1 MKTVEELPFSASQ
14 HSEDTYTPLNRNSTV
29 GETVTAKGE
38 LLNELYQARFD
49 GLKELAVTYNLPK
62 NGSVEVVRGRLIQQL
77 VLDEWDLSPNGI
89 KNLMNAEIG
98 EILGI
103 FGIKKSGSVRARRQ
117 RLYLHLNHDP
127 KQFVPESLDSL
138 TRDELHELCKTLELP
153 LSGNKQALLVRIAG
167 VLAYQ
172 QGGWGKVK
180 KSLRRPRSGDSAVE
194 IPSPTEDSKNESPGQ
209 THIDE
214 QDVVLETAETFVSQ
228 HPEGWTFE
236 EETEM
241 RTELAQEGIPISRA
255 PLAASIDDVL
265 RAGQREIDT
274 DSTPAMVQSA
284 HVAEIVE
291 HSLEVEAVLLELTA
305 RAAEIESAG
314 RDFLA
319 VSSTSDGEDLEAFIR
334 SLSSHGFAVEIP
346 AVSDGI
352 RNTLM
357 ELEFRSQ
364 TEKDAVFAMPN
375 SWRER
380 EALRNFENARDVLRG
395 QLNNTLAS
403 SDGDLVRARMTFEQI
418 GHDMGLDLRIPSI
431 SGRLH
436 ALFDLHIEIHQE
448 EALQDP
454 SIARRNRILRVLQHG
469 AVHFTDIER
478 MTVDRLERNIAGF
491 EELVETIL
499 ESSEGSFSDSQQA
512 LVIRFLESKGYEVNT
527 IDLRPRVL
535 ACAGIIGAEL
545 GFISPS
551 EIPRIA
557 PGIMIS
563 DNQVDAI
570 VTELKALAEAFKPK
584 TEQQPDV
591 EIVIAESVSDAS
603 DRLNSARGKID
614 AIDDLL
620 ARLRG

>member
-1 MKTVEELPFSASQ
+1 M
-14 HSEDTYTPLNRNSTV
+14 
-29 GETVTAKGE
+29 TAKGE

-49 GLKELAVTYNLPK
+49 GLKELAVTYDLPK
-62 NGSVEVVRGRLIQQL
+62 KGSVEVVRARLIQHL
-77 VLDEWDLSPNGI
+77 ILDEWDLSPEGI

-117 RLYLHLNHDP
+117 RLYLHLNQDP
-127 KQFVPESLDSL
+127 KQFVPESLDSM
-138 TRDELHELCKTLELP
+138 TRDQLHEMCKILELP
-153 LSGNKQALLVRIAG
+153 LSGNKQALLVRVAG

-180 KSLRRPRSGDSAVE
+180 KSLRRPRSGDSVVAIP
-194 IPSPTEDSKNESPGQ
+194 IPSEDSKNESPE
-209 THIDE
+209 TKSVTE
-214 QDVVLETAETFVSQ
+214 QDVVIETVENFVSQ

-236 EETEM
+236 QETEM

-255 PLAASIDDVL
+255 PIAASIDDAL
-265 RAGQREIDT
+265 RAGQGSLDVV
-274 DSTPAMVQSA
+274 DAPAMVQSA
-284 HVAEIVE
+284 HVAEVVE

-305 RAAEIESAG
+305 RAAEIEAAG
-314 RDFLA
+314 RDYLA
-319 VSSTSDGEDLEAFIR
+319 VSSTSDTDDLEAFIQ

-352 RNTLM
+352 RNTMM

-364 TEKDAVFAMPN
+364 TEKDAVVAMPN

-380 EALRNFENARDVLRG
+380 EALRNFENARDMLRD

-403 SDGDLVRARMTFEQI
+403 SEGDLVKARMSFEEI
-418 GHDMGLDLRIPSI
+418 GHGMGLDLRIPSV

-436 ALFDLHIEIHQE
+436 ALFDLHVEIHQA

-469 AVHFTDIER
+469 AVHLTDIER

-491 EELVETIL
+491 EELVETVL

-512 LVIRFLESKGYEVNT
+512 LVIRFLESRGYEVNT
-527 IDLRPRVL
+527 VDLRPRVL

-563 DNQVDAI
+563 DTQVDAI
-570 VTELKALAEAFKPK
+570 VTELKALAQAFKPQG
-584 TEQQPDV
+584 EEEV
-591 EIVIAESVSDAS
+591 ETDEELVIAESVSDAS
-603 DRLNSARGKID
+603 DRLNSVRGKID
-614 AIDDLL
+614 AIDELL

>member
-1 MKTVEELPFSASQ
+1 
-14 HSEDTYTPLNRNSTV
+14 
-29 GETVTAKGE
+29 VTAKGE

-62 NGSVEVVRGRLIQQL
+62 KGSVEVVRARLIQHL
-77 VLDEWDLSPNGI
+77 ILDEWDLSPEGI

-117 RLYLHLNHDP
+117 RLYLHLNQDP
-127 KQFVPESLDSL
+127 KQFVPESLDSM
-138 TRDELHELCKTLELP
+138 TRDQLHEMCKILELP
-153 LSGNKQALLVRIAG
+153 LSGNKQALLVRVAG

-180 KSLRRPRSGDSAVE
+180 KSLRRPRSGDSVVAIP
-194 IPSPTEDSKNESPGQ
+194 IPSEDSKNESPE
-209 THIDE
+209 TKSVTE
-214 QDVVLETAETFVSQ
+214 QDVVIETVENFVSQ

-236 EETEM
+236 QETEM

-255 PLAASIDDVL
+255 PIAASIDDAL
-265 RAGQREIDT
+265 RAGQ
-274 DSTPAMVQSA
+274 DSLDVVDAPAMVQSA
-284 HVAEIVE
+284 HVAEVAE

-305 RAAEIESAG
+305 RAAEIEAAG
-314 RDFLA
+314 RDYLA
-319 VSSTSDGEDLEAFIR
+319 VSSTSDTDDLEAFIQ

-352 RNTLM
+352 RNTMM

-364 TEKDAVFAMPN
+364 TEKDAVVAMPN

-380 EALRNFENARDVLRG
+380 EALRNFENARDMLRD

-403 SDGDLVRARMTFEQI
+403 SEGDLVKARMSFEEI
-418 GHDMGLDLRIPSI
+418 GHGMGLDLRIPSV

-436 ALFDLHIEIHQE
+436 ALFDLHVEIHQA

-469 AVHFTDIER
+469 AVHLTDIER

-491 EELVETIL
+491 EELVETVL

-512 LVIRFLESKGYEVNT
+512 LVIRFLESRGYEVNT
-527 IDLRPRVL
+527 VDLRPRVL

-563 DNQVDAI
+563 DTQVDAI
-570 VTELKALAEAFKPK
+570 VTELKALAQAFKPQG
-584 TEQQPDV
+584 EEEV
-591 EIVIAESVSDAS
+591 ETDEELVIAESVSDAS
-603 DRLNSARGKID
+603 DRLNSVRGKID
-614 AIDDLL
+614 AIDELL